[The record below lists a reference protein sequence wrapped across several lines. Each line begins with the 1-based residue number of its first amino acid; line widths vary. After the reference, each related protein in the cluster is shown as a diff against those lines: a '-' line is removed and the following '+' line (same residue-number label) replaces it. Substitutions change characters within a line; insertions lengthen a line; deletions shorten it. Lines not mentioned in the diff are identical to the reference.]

1 MPQIV
6 EADVRQASLLEQNF
20 QTAIGRVR
28 VHGQLRTGRLREY
41 PLAHRPLLSL
51 PQELYDA
58 LGQDD
63 GTVALAGLGGTQR
76 EYAQLLAVEGAADV
90 ERAFLL
96 IEVLPHQAADLAPP
110 QAGHELGVEELV
122 PDLILADELHESF
135 QLLLVE
141 DFLRLVVGL
150 GRSGP
155 LGGIAG
161 NDVGLHRVL
170 HGTVEHGVDVIDG
183 GVGEGMAAV
192 CIFVDPS
199 VLFQVVI
206 HPLNVVAV
214 DEGDL
219 LVAQL
224 RFDVGFDELTVAGQ
238 RGGADGAL
246 LVVLQPGV
254 QPLAQRHA
262 AVLGQLHVA
271 VALNAHV
278 ELVHQF
284 FLRVGVVVMEDGVA
298 VFLVSDDDAPFPA
311 AIVAAAHRAVTGWSS
326 FCHLG
331 HLLGVVL
338 FCDSLSASLRSVARV
353 HSTCGCLW
361 QHKQLPHFA

>member
-1 MPQIV
+1 M
-6 EADVRQASLLEQNF
+6 
-20 QTAIGRVR
+20 
-28 VHGQLRTGRLREY
+28 
-41 PLAHRPLLSL
+41 
-51 PQELYDA
+51 
-58 LGQDD
+58 
-63 GTVALAGLGGTQR
+63 
-76 EYAQLLAVEGAADV
+76 
-90 ERAFLL
+90 
-96 IEVLPHQAADLAPP
+96 
-110 QAGHELGVEELV
+110 
-122 PDLILADELHESF
+122 
-135 QLLLVE
+135 
-141 DFLRLVVGL
+141 
-150 GRSGP
+150 
-155 LGGIAG
+155 
-161 NDVGLHRVL
+161 
-170 HGTVEHGVDVIDG
+170 
-183 GVGEGMAAV
+183 
-192 CIFVDPS
+192 
-199 VLFQVVI
+199 
-206 HPLNVVAV
+206 AV

-262 AVLGQLHVA
+262 AVLGQFHVA

-311 AIVAAAHRAVTGWSS
+311 AIVAAAHHAVTGWSS

-338 FCDSLSASLRSVARV
+338 F
-353 HSTCGCLW
+353 W
-361 QHKQLPHFA
+361 QHKQLPHFCGNSYCFSQFFFCVLKCKLGVNWIKIGAWGR